1 MTSYPASTGAA
12 PLSQAAAHLAVTQ
25 APYFARHIFF
35 CCNQREAGKDC
46 CANHGAEA
54 AAAHCKQLLKAL
66 GLHGEGQV
74 RVSRSGCLG
83 RCHEAPVAVVYP
95 EGVWY
100 SYQNL
105 ADIDEIVSRHLQGG
119 EIVTRLLLSN
129 SA

>member
-1 MTSYPASTGAA
+1 MSNHPCSSGLVPFSDPAFAQ
-12 PLSQAAAHLAVTQ
+12 P
-25 APYFARHIFF
+25 PYFARHIFF

-54 AAAHCKQLLKAL
+54 AAAHCKKRLKDL

-119 EIVTRLLLSN
+119 QIVARLLIAP
-129 SA
+129 SAD